1 MALVKSPGGSIFPY
15 FYKNGELHCLK
26 YGSFYENE
34 EALFRLIKEEEEFL
48 LNQPKRLPVW
58 VDLYK
63 TKLSPQVLQALL
75 RNLDALQNRILRLA
89 LVGMSLGNK
98 RKWERLLRDN
108 QETGFSFTI
117 RHYSDPEEAKTWLVG
132 E

>member
-26 YGSFYENE
+26 YGSFYEHE
-34 EALFRLIKEEEEFL
+34 EALVQLIKKEEEFL

-63 TKLSPQVLQALL
+63 TKLSPRVLEALL
-75 RNLDALQNRILRLA
+75 HNLDTLQSRILRLA
-89 LVGMSLGNK
+89 LVGMSFGDK
-98 RKWERLLRDN
+98 RKWDRLLRDK
-108 QETGFSFTI
+108 GSRFPFTI
-117 RHYSDPEEAKTWLVG
+117 RYYSDPEEAKTWLVG

>member
-26 YGSFYENE
+26 YGSFYEHE
-34 EALFRLIKEEEEFL
+34 ETLIRLMKEEEMFL

-63 TKLSPQVLQALL
+63 TKLSPQVLEALL
-75 RNLDALQNRILRLA
+75 NNLDTLQNRILRLA
-89 LVGMSLGNK
+89 LVGMSFGDK
-98 RKWERLLRDN
+98 RKWERLLKDRG
-108 QETGFSFTI
+108 TGFTFTI

>member
-26 YGSFYENE
+26 YGSFYEQE
-34 EALFRLIKEEEEFL
+34 EALIRLMKEEEVFL

-58 VDLYK
+58 VDMYK
-63 TKLSPQVLQALL
+63 TKLSPQVLEALL
-75 RNLDALQNRILRLA
+75 NNLDTLQSRILRLA
-89 LVGMSLGNK
+89 LVGMSFGDK
-98 RKWERLLRDN
+98 RKWDRLLKDR
-108 QETGFSFTI
+108 EAGLPFTI

>member
-26 YGSFYENE
+26 YGSFYENN
-34 EALFRLIKEEEEFL
+34 EALFRLMKEEEIFL

-63 TKLSPQVLQALL
+63 TKLSPQVLEALL
-75 RNLDALQNRILRLA
+75 NNLDTLQNRILRLA
-89 LVGMSLGNK
+89 LVGMSFGDK
-98 RKWERLLRDN
+98 RKWEGLLRDR
-108 QETGFSFTI
+108 ESGFSFTI
-117 RHYSDPEEAKTWLVG
+117 RHYRDPEEAKTWLVG

>member
-26 YGSFYENE
+26 YGSFYEYE
-34 EALFRLIKEEEEFL
+34 EALVQLMKKEEEFL
-48 LNQPKRLPVW
+48 LGQPKRLPVW

-63 TKLSPQVLQALL
+63 TKLSPQVLEALL
-75 RNLDALQNRILRLA
+75 GNLDTLQSRILRLA
-89 LVGMSLGNK
+89 LVGMSFGDK
-98 RKWERLLRDN
+98 RKWERLLRDRGN
-108 QETGFSFTI
+108 GFSFAI

>member
-26 YGSFYENE
+26 YGSYYEQE
-34 EALFRLIKEEEEFL
+34 EALIRLMKEEEMFL

-63 TKLSPQVLQALL
+63 TKLNPRVLEALL
-75 RNLDALQNRILRLA
+75 NNLDTLQSRILRLA
-89 LVGMSLGNK
+89 LVGMSFGAK
-98 RKWERLLRDN
+98 RKWEWLLKNR
-108 QETGFSFTI
+108 ESGFPFTI

>member
-26 YGSFYENE
+26 YGSFYEYE
-34 EALFRLIKEEEEFL
+34 EALVQLMKKEEEF
-48 LNQPKRLPVW
+48 R
-58 VDLYK
+58 D
-63 TKLSPQVLQALL
+63 
-75 RNLDALQNRILRLA
+75 R
-89 LVGMSLGNK
+89 GN
-98 RKWERLLRDN
+98 
-108 QETGFSFTI
+108 GFSFAI

>member
-26 YGSFYENE
+26 YGSFYEHE
-34 EALFRLIKEEEEFL
+34 EELMRLMKEEEMFL

-63 TKLSPQVLQALL
+63 TKLSPQVLEALL
-75 RNLDALQNRILRLA
+75 SNLDSLQNRILRLA
-89 LVGMSLGNK
+89 LVGMSFGDK
-98 RKWERLLRDN
+98 RKWERLLRDR
-108 QETGFSFTI
+108 EPGFSFTI